1 MTSCPQPRERAY
13 THTRASARVPTSPTT
28 TLPSAA
34 PQQRRRRQRRR
45 SRQRGPLA
53 NPSLLALYLRERG
66 GSESECERDRDRQER
81 KRVRSDEGKRNC
93 SSPKRNGFIYCTIY
107 CTIGV
112 NGLRPYK
119 SLPHQL
125 ITHKVI
131 LQYCTIYCTIH
142 IAQYI
147 LRNTYCAIDCTILG
161 PCPCPSPLEGVG
173 GPKGS
178 THPHPPSR
186 APRDNR
192 RASGS
197 TRYPRRDPRKKGL
210 GSEHV
215 AIGRE
220 MSFTPRGK

>member
-1 MTSCPQPRERAY
+1 MPAPRARA
-13 THTRASARVPTSPTT
+13 RAQRCS
-28 TLPSAA
+28 
-34 PQQRRRRQRRR
+34 RRRRCPQRR
-45 SRQRGPLA
+45 SHSAADSAAGDRGSPMA

-66 GSESECERDRDRQER
+66 GSESERERDGDRQER
-81 KRVRSDEGKRNC
+81 KRMRSDERKRNC

-107 CTIGV
+107 CTIRV

>member
-1 MTSCPQPRERAY
+1 MTSCPQPRERAH

-66 GSESECERDRDRQER
+66 GSESERERDRDRQER
-81 KRVRSDEGKRNC
+81 KRVRSDERKRNC

-107 CTIGV
+107 CTIEV

-142 IAQYI
+142 IVQYI
-147 LRNTYCAIDCTILG
+147 LYNIYCTILG
-161 PCPCPSPLEGVG
+161 PCPRPSPLREWEDRRV
-173 GPKGS
+173 PP
-178 THPHPPSR
+178 TLIPHPGRP
-186 APRDNR
+186 
-192 RASGS
+192 GI
-197 TRYPRRDPRKKGL
+197 TGGRRDRRVTRG
-210 GSEHV
+210 G
-215 AIGRE
+215 IRGR
-220 MSFTPRGK
+220 RV

>member
-1 MTSCPQPRERAY
+1 MTSCPQPRERAH

-66 GSESECERDRDRQER
+66 GSESERERDRDRQER
-81 KRVRSDEGKRNC
+81 KRVRSDERKRNC

-142 IAQYI
+142 IVQYI
-147 LRNTYCAIDCTILG
+147 LYNRLYNTRAVPPPI
-161 PCPCPSPLEGVG
+161 PLEGVG

-197 TRYPRRDPRKKGL
+197 TRYPRRVPRKKGL
-210 GSEHV
+210 GSEYV